1 MASSGIAK
9 RRAAAK
15 AEGSSH
21 YTARRL
27 EIIRTA
33 AEVFKTKGLAA
44 TSVDDIAKAAGADRA
59 SLYYYVG
66 SKKELFEE
74 VVIEAVVA
82 NIEMAER
89 IRRSDAPPAEKLA
102 QLVEGLMASYAEHH
116 PHLYVFVQEDTAHLR
131 GSGTGDRN
139 IGELQK
145 RFDRALIAIIQ
156 EGVDTGVFRADVS
169 PRIAAYGI
177 VGMVNWTH
185 RWFDPDGP
193 VGSDEVGRAF
203 ASIAVDGLT
212 AHAAGAGNS
221 SSPRARAAR
230 NAKAA
235 PAKKAA
241 KATAAKPAARSRRAA
256 G

>member
-1 MASSGIAK
+1 MATSGIAK

-15 AEGSSH
+15 ADGSSH
-21 YTARRL
+21 YVARRL
-27 EIIRTA
+27 EIVKRA

-44 TSVDDIAKAAGADRA
+44 TSVDDIAKAAGVDRA

-89 IRRSDAPPAEKLA
+89 IRRSDAAPADKLS

-156 EGVDTGVFRADVS
+156 EGVDSGAFRADVP

-177 VGMVNWTH
+177 IGMVNWSH

-203 ASIAVDGLT
+203 ASMAVDGLS
-212 AHAAGAGNS
+212 AHGKPG
-221 SSPRARAAR
+221 RAPA
-230 NAKAA
+230 AKAKAPAKTA
-235 PAKKAA
+235 PAKKAPA
-241 KATAAKPAARSRRAA
+241 RKAPAKPRARKAA
-256 G
+256 